1 MSNACRETIGI
12 RRRFPSGGKAAVKG
26 SQTGL
31 FVPLDLI
38 AEGPLLIVEGE
49 SDLAAA
55 LDLGFSAIGRPNC
68 TAMVRMTVEF
78 ARLYREVVVV
88 GDNDEPG
95 HRGADAGLAAL
106 DDFAVAVEKN
116 LRTGGEFESMRD
128 WAGKL
133 VGAVCRIAGILHGLM
148 HTGSQGLQ
156 GQPIDLETTLG
167 AIAIGEYLVPHA
179 QAAFFE
185 MGADPAIDIARKIL
199 GLIEEEALSVFSKRD
214 AFNKCRGAVH
224 KVTEM
229 DEPIRLLADHG
240 YIRERQLQRVGSGR
254 KPSPTY
260 EVNPLWLAQNTH
272 NTHNYPLIANSA
284 DSAQCAQEVP
294 V

>member
-1 MSNACRETIGI
+1 MM
-12 RRRFPSGGKAAVKG
+12 V
-26 SQTGL
+26 
-31 FVPLDLI
+31 D
-38 AEGPLLIVEGE
+38 
-49 SDLAAA
+49 DAA
-55 LDLGFSAIGRPNC
+55 L
-68 TAMVRMTVEF
+68 
-78 ARLYREVVVV
+78 
-88 GDNDEPG
+88 
-95 HRGADAGLAAL
+95 GALN
-106 DDFAVAVEKN
+106 DFAVAVERN
-116 LRTGGEFESMRD
+116 LRVGGEFESMRD

-148 HTGSQGLQ
+148 HACPPGLQ
-156 GQPIDLETTLG
+156 NLQVNLETMLG

-179 QAAFFE
+179 KAAFFE

-272 NTHNYPLIANSA
+272 NTHNTHNYPLIANSA

-294 V
+294 I